1 MKKSELIN
9 IIKEEM
15 QSVMLEQSE
24 SDVYLQKARDRLD
37 GLKMKSATGNTEQEK
52 NIDRFGTIYDTVD
65 LILLALEKSQPK
77 GKGE

>member
-1 MKKSELIN
+1 MKKSELTN

-24 SDVYLQKARDRLD
+24 SDVYLQKARARLD
-37 GLKMKSATGNTEQEK
+37 GLKMKSATGNTEQKK
-52 NIDRFGTIYDTVD
+52 NLDRFGIIYDTMD
-65 LILLALEKSQPK
+65 LILLALEESRPK